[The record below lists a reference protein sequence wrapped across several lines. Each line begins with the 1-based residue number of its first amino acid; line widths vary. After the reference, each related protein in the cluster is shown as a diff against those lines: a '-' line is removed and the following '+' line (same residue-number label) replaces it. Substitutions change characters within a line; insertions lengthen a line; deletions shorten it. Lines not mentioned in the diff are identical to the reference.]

1 MATTRILQAA
11 SLWYP
16 VMLADERGHL
26 SEAKGA
32 ELLGVPIDDYRKAK
46 ENAIAVVLRLVSELQ
61 SPLTS
66 VVDILREKPEL
77 FDKILSP
84 SSSSGT
90 EHSGKSA

>member
-32 ELLGVPIDDYRKAK
+32 ELLGVSIENYRNAK
-46 ENAIAVVLRLVSELQ
+46 ENAIAAVLRLVNELP

-77 FDKILSP
+77 FDKILSQ

-90 EHSGKSA
+90 EQSGKSA